1 MSNSI
6 DIRVSGTFG
15 IKVFVFVVI
24 NKVLNI
30 MNIFVDLKTKIFTFL
45 KAKHV
50 SIFAKFYAIV
60 PASNS

>member
-30 MNIFVDLKTKIFTFL
+30 MNIFVDLKTSIFTF
-45 KAKHV
+45 KIAKHV
-50 SIFAKFYAIV
+50 SIFAKF
-60 PASNS
+60 

>member
-6 DIRVSGTFG
+6 DIRVSGTFE

-30 MNIFVDLKTKIFTFL
+30 MNIFVDLKTWIFTM
-45 KAKHV
+45 
-50 SIFAKFYAIV
+50 
-60 PASNS
+60 